1 MTRITGSVCKLC
13 RREGVK
19 LFLKGHRCETAK
31 CSLTKRNYAPGQ
43 HPWARARQSEYRLQ
57 LREKQKVKR
66 YYGVADGQFRKYF
79 KTAVRLAGNTGENLL
94 VLLERRLDNVLFSLG
109 YTLSRRHARQLIAH
123 GHVYVN
129 GRRCDIPS
137 AQLRPGDELSI
148 SKRDNVRALVKSC
161 LEERSSYPLPGWL
174 ERDGG
179 ALSARVVSMPTRA
192 DVTFEVTEQLIV
204 ELMSK

>member
-1 MTRITGSVCKLC
+1 MSRLTGSVCKLC

-31 CSLTKRNYAPGQ
+31 CSLTKRNYPPGQ

-79 KTAVRLAGNTGENLL
+79 KTAVRLSGNTGENLL
-94 VLLERRLDNVLFSLG
+94 VLLEQRLDNVLFALG
-109 YTLSRRHARQLIAH
+109 FALSRRHGRQLVAH
-123 GHVYVN
+123 GHVLVN
-129 GRRCDIPS
+129 GRRCNVPS
-137 AQLRPGDELSI
+137 AQLRSGDEVSI
-148 SKRDNVRALVKSC
+148 TKRDKVRGIVKSA

-174 ERDGG
+174 ERDGS
-179 ALSARVVSMPTRA
+179 ALTGRVVAVPTRA